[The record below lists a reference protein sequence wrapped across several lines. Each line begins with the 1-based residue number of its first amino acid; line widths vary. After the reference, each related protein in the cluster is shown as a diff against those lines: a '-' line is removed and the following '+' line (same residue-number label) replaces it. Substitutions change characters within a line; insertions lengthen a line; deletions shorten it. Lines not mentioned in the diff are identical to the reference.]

1 MGLPGIHTGAWTLL
15 ICLSWGHVRQALAGP
30 QYMVVCPA
38 VLQAGVETKLCASLL
53 QPNESLVMTV
63 TLMSEDSQTV
73 LLETTT
79 DEDFHT
85 CIQFQAPSVK
95 NKEVQSLAVAV
106 KGDTFY
112 STADRR
118 VLFQPYVPMTFVQ
131 TDKPIYLPGQTVH
144 FRVVSLDTKLRPAL
158 QNYSVIELKDSKNNR
173 IGQWLNQTSVR
184 KILQLSYSLN
194 SEAGEGTYSINVKT
208 DTQEIKHDFKVEA
221 YVLPR
226 FEVQLST
233 LDEISTLQNDL
244 KVDVCARYTFGQ
256 PVSGSAE
263 LKICN
268 GCSKRQNSCSRET
281 PTQSQHPPAKEEP
294 KRQVE
299 KALVRDPKRDA
310 AGPQKLPYSVW
321 NEPESLPEPPNQE
334 PPAQKKAGSKGG
346 PCSSVSGPSG
356 IGHGSPTANWTR
368 SGITRRSGS
377 PEPPQSCG
385 DSASSPELAQE
396 DSLHKES
403 RIHPEEEI
411 LTCLGQDR
419 DQSVSVP
426 LPQAAEQ
433 MQDERT
439 GRSATRDRGTI
450 SAGRR
455 PGRVGAPGGS
465 AGRHSGLGGCWGTP
479 GGWSALLH
487 WTPSLWVGLTAG
499 LTAGLQVKA
508 VHYNNSAAA
517 GIEVKL
523 LEAKTWARKLL
534 QTLKTDEE
542 GIAAFSLNT
551 SDFQTE
557 IKLWTNLSSAVRR
570 SGAERGGAERSFTIT
585 TRNKLLRCDAEETIS
600 IQYSIIGEEV
610 VTVDVIHLVLSRGA
624 IIMHGFN
631 KIDLKNQPVDV
642 GEVSFQFKVSPDM
655 SPGIQVVAYASLP
668 SEKVVTQN
676 AEFSTETCFNHKVS
690 LEFSSMSAVP
700 GEDTTMQM
708 IAQPDSL
715 CGVNIVDQSVLIK
728 EPGKI
733 LDADKVFNLLP
744 AISTNVPTEVQD
756 YRSCFQGLGL
766 KMVTNLQSSYSEA
779 YKRRSGVKYRKYS
792 RQHHSRRY
800 SNNFR
805 MSKEELPPV
814 ETIRSFFPETWI
826 WDLVEIGDSG
836 RKDVPLKVPDT
847 ITTWETEAFCLSS
860 QGFGLAPRQNFT
872 VFQPFFLEL
881 TMPYSVIR
889 GENFELK
896 ATIFSYL
903 ISCIMVSV
911 TPSPSSDYTLTPLS
925 DDQYTSCLCGS
936 ERKTLS
942 WTMTPSALGTV
953 NVSVHAEAVPSSL
966 LCGNDVVEVPERG
979 RVDVVTRSL
988 VIKAEGTEVSKTF
1001 NWLLCPKGD
1010 VLTEETELQLPWNL
1024 IEGSARASVSVL
1036 GDILGRAL
1044 ENLDQL
1050 LKMPFGCGEQ
1060 NMVLLAPNI
1069 YILLYLENTKQLTP
1083 AIRSKAT
1090 NFMISGYQRQL
1101 NYKLSNGAYSTFGSN
1116 PGITWLTAFV
1126 LRCFV
1131 RAQSFIYIDPKN
1143 IEEAKTWLMS
1153 KQQPN
1158 GCFEMSGKLF
1168 HNLMKGGVSDEVTL
1182 SAYITA
1188 AFLEMKTSADDPVVV
1203 RSLAC
1208 LKESMSDLSN
1218 TYTTALMAYVFTL
1231 AGDTE
1236 TRNHLLQHLDSV
1248 AVREGNSLH
1257 WSQKAAET
1265 SASLSVEISSYV
1277 LLAKLSSSPTDEDA
1291 AHASEISRW
1300 LIGQQNSYGGFTS
1313 TQDTVVALQAL
1324 ALYAT
1329 VVYSLEG
1336 SSTVTVQAP
1345 SGALLF
1351 EVNPDNKLLYQER
1364 ALQDVTG
1371 NFSLEA
1377 KGSACAAVQISLHY
1391 NIPTPIETS
1400 AFVLMV
1406 KATPQCSSNSE
1417 TPRLS
1422 LEIVSLYRGKEDA
1435 TNMVILD
1442 IKALSGFVPDTQSVK
1457 KLRHHWTVDRV
1468 DQKDD
1473 HILVYLRELKKDMA
1487 VSHTLE
1493 LIQEVPVKNL
1503 KPAVVKIYD
1512 YYQPSDQ
1519 AKEKYNYFCTAG
1531 SDLSQHA
1538 PTTKH

>member
-1 MGLPGIHTGAWTLL
+1 MCVSCHVSTFGGLLL
-15 ICLSWGHVRQALAGP
+15 CICSLLSSFSQLSFFPLAILKP
-30 QYMVVCPA
+30 LNISLCWIYLDLNAFLCVFRQYMVVCPA

-131 TDKPIYLPGQTVH
+131 TDKPIYLPGQTGNLTNTL
-144 FRVVSLDTKLRPAL
+144 SL
-158 QNYSVIELKDSKNNR
+158 
-173 IGQWLNQTSVR
+173 

-268 GCSKRQNSCSRET
+268 GARHFPISRSHHSFMFQDGCERET
-281 PTQSQHPPAKEEP
+281 RKTGTGKPSIITEKTFSKMTLAKF
-294 KRQVE
+294 
-299 KALVRDPKRDA
+299 
-310 AGPQKLPYSVW
+310 
-321 NEPESLPEPPNQE
+321 NTH
-334 PPAQKKAGSKGG
+334 
-346 PCSSVSGPSG
+346 CFPSG
-356 IGHGSPTANWTR
+356 ISHTQLASTKLSLVAFKMFFIDTPSTYVHGSIVE
-368 SGITRRSGS
+368 GKVI
-377 PEPPQSCG
+377 
-385 DSASSPELAQE
+385 
-396 DSLHKES
+396 
-403 RIHPEEEI
+403 
-411 LTCLGQDR
+411 
-419 DQSVSVP
+419 
-426 LPQAAEQ
+426 
-433 MQDERT
+433 
-439 GRSATRDRGTI
+439 
-450 SAGRR
+450 
-455 PGRVGAPGGS
+455 
-465 AGRHSGLGGCWGTP
+465 
-479 GGWSALLH
+479 
-487 WTPSLWVGLTAG
+487 
-499 LTAGLQVKA
+499 
-508 VHYNNSAAA
+508 HYNNSAAA

-557 IKLWTNLSSAVRR
+557 IKTEASLHVLHPTSSRR
-570 SGAERGGAERSFTIT
+570 YSSFTIT

-610 VTVDVIHLVLSRGA
+610 VTVDVIHLVSGGEKLEKSYPEKSFSVLSRGA

-631 KIDLKNQPVDV
+631 KIDLKNQPGMDV

-756 YRSCFQGLGL
+756 YRSCFQVSHISLL
-766 KMVTNLQSSYSEA
+766 IFFFFFCPLLFTHIL
-779 YKRRSGVKYRKYS
+779 
-792 RQHHSRRY
+792 RQHHSRKII
-800 SNNFR
+800 FAWLW

-1422 LEIVSLYRGKEDA
+1422 LEIVYRGKEDA

-1442 IKALSGFVPDTQSVK
+1442 IKALSGFVPDTQS
-1457 KLRHHWTVDRV
+1457 LRHHWTVDRV

-1473 HILVYLRELKKDMA
+1473 HILVYLREVRQNSHDMEIL
-1487 VSHTLE
+1487 HN
-1493 LIQEVPVKNL
+1493 EVPVKNL

-1512 YYQPSDQ
+1512 YYQPS
-1519 AKEKYNYFCTAG
+1519 KKKLIIFF
-1531 SDLSQHA
+1531 LII
-1538 PTTKH
+1538 

>member
-1 MGLPGIHTGAWTLL
+1 
-15 ICLSWGHVRQALAGP
+15 
-30 QYMVVCPA
+30 MVVCPA

-131 TDKPIYLPGQTVH
+131 TDKPIYLPGQT
-144 FRVVSLDTKLRPAL
+144 
-158 QNYSVIELKDSKNNR
+158 
-173 IGQWLNQTSVR
+173 
-184 KILQLSYSLN
+184 
-194 SEAGEGTYSINVKT
+194 
-208 DTQEIKHDFKVEA
+208 
-221 YVLPR
+221 
-226 FEVQLST
+226 
-233 LDEISTLQNDL
+233 
-244 KVDVCARYTFGQ
+244 
-256 PVSGSAE
+256 
-263 LKICN
+263 
-268 GCSKRQNSCSRET
+268 
-281 PTQSQHPPAKEEP
+281 
-294 KRQVE
+294 
-299 KALVRDPKRDA
+299 
-310 AGPQKLPYSVW
+310 
-321 NEPESLPEPPNQE
+321 
-334 PPAQKKAGSKGG
+334 
-346 PCSSVSGPSG
+346 
-356 IGHGSPTANWTR
+356 
-368 SGITRRSGS
+368 
-377 PEPPQSCG
+377 
-385 DSASSPELAQE
+385 
-396 DSLHKES
+396 
-403 RIHPEEEI
+403 
-411 LTCLGQDR
+411 
-419 DQSVSVP
+419 
-426 LPQAAEQ
+426 
-433 MQDERT
+433 
-439 GRSATRDRGTI
+439 
-450 SAGRR
+450 
-455 PGRVGAPGGS
+455 
-465 AGRHSGLGGCWGTP
+465 
-479 GGWSALLH
+479 
-487 WTPSLWVGLTAG
+487 
-499 LTAGLQVKA
+499 
-508 VHYNNSAAA
+508 
-517 GIEVKL
+517 
-523 LEAKTWARKLL
+523 
-534 QTLKTDEE
+534 
-542 GIAAFSLNT
+542 
-551 SDFQTE
+551 
-557 IKLWTNLSSAVRR
+557 
-570 SGAERGGAERSFTIT
+570 
-585 TRNKLLRCDAEETIS
+585 
-600 IQYSIIGEEV
+600 
-610 VTVDVIHLVLSRGA
+610 
-624 IIMHGFN
+624 
-631 KIDLKNQPVDV
+631 
-642 GEVSFQFKVSPDM
+642 
-655 SPGIQVVAYASLP
+655 
-668 SEKVVTQN
+668 
-676 AEFSTETCFNHKVS
+676 
-690 LEFSSMSAVP
+690 
-700 GEDTTMQM
+700 
-708 IAQPDSL
+708 
-715 CGVNIVDQSVLIK
+715 
-728 EPGKI
+728 
-733 LDADKVFNLLP
+733 
-744 AISTNVPTEVQD
+744 
-756 YRSCFQGLGL
+756 
-766 KMVTNLQSSYSEA
+766 
-779 YKRRSGVKYRKYS
+779 
-792 RQHHSRRY
+792 
-800 SNNFR
+800 
-805 MSKEELPPV
+805 
-814 ETIRSFFPETWI
+814 
-826 WDLVEIGDSG
+826 
-836 RKDVPLKVPDT
+836 
-847 ITTWETEAFCLSS
+847 
-860 QGFGLAPRQNFT
+860 
-872 VFQPFFLEL
+872 
-881 TMPYSVIR
+881 
-889 GENFELK
+889 

-988 VIKAEGTEVSKTF
+988 VIKVGKQRSSKEV
-1001 NWLLCPKGD
+1001 WLLSHFFSLYKGD

-1188 AFLEMKTSADDPVVV
+1188 AFLEMKTSDPVVV

-1377 KGSACAAVQISLHY
+1377 KGSACAAVQVSERLMASAALSHFLFCYTNFLHA
-1391 NIPTPIETS
+1391 PLHSFKVPS
-1400 AFVLMV
+1400 
-1406 KATPQCSSNSE
+1406 C
-1417 TPRLS
+1417 
-1422 LEIVSLYRGKEDA
+1422 LYRGKEDA

-1442 IKALSGFVPDTQSVK
+1442 IKALSGFVPDTQS
-1457 KLRHHWTVDRV
+1457 LRHHWTVDRV

-1512 YYQPSDQ
+1512 YYQPS
-1519 AKEKYNYFCTAG
+1519 KKKLIIFF
-1531 SDLSQHA
+1531 LII
-1538 PTTKH
+1538 

>member
-1 MGLPGIHTGAWTLL
+1 YVGYTWTWLHYWKTLVFPLTMATGQTWGSSL
-15 ICLSWGHVRQALAGP
+15 IVRNPKGAFKQVCSKNAFLCVFR

-131 TDKPIYLPGQTVH
+131 TDKPIYLPGQT
-144 FRVVSLDTKLRPAL
+144 
-158 QNYSVIELKDSKNNR
+158 
-173 IGQWLNQTSVR
+173 
-184 KILQLSYSLN
+184 
-194 SEAGEGTYSINVKT
+194 
-208 DTQEIKHDFKVEA
+208 
-221 YVLPR
+221 
-226 FEVQLST
+226 
-233 LDEISTLQNDL
+233 
-244 KVDVCARYTFGQ
+244 
-256 PVSGSAE
+256 
-263 LKICN
+263 
-268 GCSKRQNSCSRET
+268 
-281 PTQSQHPPAKEEP
+281 
-294 KRQVE
+294 
-299 KALVRDPKRDA
+299 
-310 AGPQKLPYSVW
+310 
-321 NEPESLPEPPNQE
+321 
-334 PPAQKKAGSKGG
+334 
-346 PCSSVSGPSG
+346 
-356 IGHGSPTANWTR
+356 
-368 SGITRRSGS
+368 
-377 PEPPQSCG
+377 
-385 DSASSPELAQE
+385 
-396 DSLHKES
+396 
-403 RIHPEEEI
+403 
-411 LTCLGQDR
+411 
-419 DQSVSVP
+419 
-426 LPQAAEQ
+426 
-433 MQDERT
+433 
-439 GRSATRDRGTI
+439 
-450 SAGRR
+450 
-455 PGRVGAPGGS
+455 
-465 AGRHSGLGGCWGTP
+465 
-479 GGWSALLH
+479 
-487 WTPSLWVGLTAG
+487 
-499 LTAGLQVKA
+499 
-508 VHYNNSAAA
+508 
-517 GIEVKL
+517 
-523 LEAKTWARKLL
+523 
-534 QTLKTDEE
+534 
-542 GIAAFSLNT
+542 
-551 SDFQTE
+551 
-557 IKLWTNLSSAVRR
+557 
-570 SGAERGGAERSFTIT
+570 
-585 TRNKLLRCDAEETIS
+585 
-600 IQYSIIGEEV
+600 
-610 VTVDVIHLVLSRGA
+610 
-624 IIMHGFN
+624 
-631 KIDLKNQPVDV
+631 
-642 GEVSFQFKVSPDM
+642 
-655 SPGIQVVAYASLP
+655 
-668 SEKVVTQN
+668 
-676 AEFSTETCFNHKVS
+676 
-690 LEFSSMSAVP
+690 
-700 GEDTTMQM
+700 
-708 IAQPDSL
+708 
-715 CGVNIVDQSVLIK
+715 
-728 EPGKI
+728 
-733 LDADKVFNLLP
+733 
-744 AISTNVPTEVQD
+744 
-756 YRSCFQGLGL
+756 
-766 KMVTNLQSSYSEA
+766 
-779 YKRRSGVKYRKYS
+779 
-792 RQHHSRRY
+792 
-800 SNNFR
+800 
-805 MSKEELPPV
+805 
-814 ETIRSFFPETWI
+814 
-826 WDLVEIGDSG
+826 
-836 RKDVPLKVPDT
+836 
-847 ITTWETEAFCLSS
+847 
-860 QGFGLAPRQNFT
+860 
-872 VFQPFFLEL
+872 
-881 TMPYSVIR
+881 
-889 GENFELK
+889 

-942 WTMTPSALGTV
+942 WTMTPSALGEDGSIIIRSRMEQYH
-953 NVSVHAEAVPSSL
+953 NAEV
-966 LCGNDVVEVPERG
+966 
-979 RVDVVTRSL
+979 
-988 VIKAEGTEVSKTF
+988 
-1001 NWLLCPKGD
+1001 WLLSHFFSLYKGD

-1188 AFLEMKTSADDPVVV
+1188 AFLEMKTSADVSKYCSSP
-1203 RSLAC
+1203 L
-1208 LKESMSDLSN
+1208 DLSN

-1377 KGSACAAVQISLHY
+1377 KGSACAAVQVSERLMASAALSHFLFCYTNFLH
-1391 NIPTPIETS
+1391 
-1400 AFVLMV
+1400 
-1406 KATPQCSSNSE
+1406 
-1417 TPRLS
+1417 
-1422 LEIVSLYRGKEDA
+1422 DA

-1442 IKALSGFVPDTQSVK
+1442 IKALSGFVPDTQS
-1457 KLRHHWTVDRV
+1457 LRHHWTVDRV

-1512 YYQPSDQ
+1512 YYQPS
-1519 AKEKYNYFCTAG
+1519 KKKLIIFF
-1531 SDLSQHA
+1531 LII
-1538 PTTKH
+1538 

>member
-131 TDKPIYLPGQTVH
+131 TDKPIYLPGQTGNLTNTL
-144 FRVVSLDTKLRPAL
+144 SL
-158 QNYSVIELKDSKNNR
+158 
-173 IGQWLNQTSVR
+173 

-256 PVSGSAE
+256 PVSGMVIISFQVNNG
-263 LKICN
+263 LLYFSWPHNHSFVSHFISPFQMKPN
-268 GCSKRQNSCSRET
+268 GCATFNVDKTFSKMTLMFFIDT
-281 PTQSQHPPAKEEP
+281 PSTY
-294 KRQVE
+294 V
-299 KALVRDPKRDA
+299 
-310 AGPQKLPYSVW
+310 
-321 NEPESLPEPPNQE
+321 
-334 PPAQKKAGSKGG
+334 
-346 PCSSVSGPSG
+346 
-356 IGHGSPTANWTR
+356 HGSIVE
-368 SGITRRSGS
+368 G
-377 PEPPQSCG
+377 
-385 DSASSPELAQE
+385 
-396 DSLHKES
+396 K
-403 RIHPEEEI
+403 
-411 LTCLGQDR
+411 
-419 DQSVSVP
+419 
-426 LPQAAEQ
+426 
-433 MQDERT
+433 
-439 GRSATRDRGTI
+439 
-450 SAGRR
+450 
-455 PGRVGAPGGS
+455 
-465 AGRHSGLGGCWGTP
+465 
-479 GGWSALLH
+479 
-487 WTPSLWVGLTAG
+487 
-499 LTAGLQVKA
+499 VKA

-557 IKLWTNLSSAVRR
+557 IKLWVSPHILLYIEPKELSARR
-570 SGAERGGAERSFTIT
+570 RTEASLHVLHPTSSRRYSSFTIT

-610 VTVDVIHLVLSRGA
+610 VTVDVIHLVSGGEKLEK
-624 IIMHGFN
+624 M
-631 KIDLKNQPVDV
+631 DV

-756 YRSCFQGLGL
+756 YRSCFQVSHISLLIFFFFFCL

-779 YKRRSGVKYRKYS
+779 YKRRTSHKVCVGISG
-792 RQHHSRRY
+792 RY

-1512 YYQPSDQ
+1512 YYQPS
-1519 AKEKYNYFCTAG
+1519 KKKLIIFF
-1531 SDLSQHA
+1531 LII
-1538 PTTKH
+1538 